1 MSQVER
7 VKPDLQ
13 FVQEL
18 QKVGGDSLKKC
29 YQCATCSVVCPISPA
44 DDPYP
49 RKEMV
54 WAQWG
59 LKDRLVNDIDIWL
72 CHNCGDCSDL
82 CPRGAKPGDLLA
94 ALRNMAYRKLVPPS
108 IIGTWM
114 SSPVFLPILVAI
126 PAVIY
131 LLIWIARAATLG
143 TAFPLFKQVG
153 HKYVQDPAGE
163 VIYGGLFPGDFT
175 IDPVFGAVAVIVL
188 ICFYAGIKKLMN
200 AFEAMPKT
208 FVVGQTKQPS
218 FWECLWETVKHEI
231 ALHSRFKQCGADEST
246 ETRVK
251 GHMLTFYAFIM
262 LFIVTTAVAIG
273 HWGGKIPGLDFLHA
287 MGATPMPL
295 YNPIKI
301 LALAGGVLLL
311 IGLYKLTKRRLNL
324 DADKHGS
331 NYYDWYLLGVIW
343 ALGVTGMLCVLLR
356 WANLPVLA
364 YPVYYLHL
372 ISVWMLIAYLPW
384 SKLGHLVYRTVALA
398 YARKIGRLPMNY

>member
-1 MSQVER
+1 MSQAER

-13 FVQEL
+13 FVKEL
-18 QKVGGDSLKKC
+18 QKVGGESLKKC

-94 ALRNMAYRKLVPPS
+94 ALRNMAYRKLVQPT

-131 LLIWIARAATLG
+131 LLIWIARAGQLG
-143 TAFPLFKQVG
+143 TAFPLFTATDHGYEVAKG
-153 HKYVQDPAGE
+153 GD
-163 VIYGGLFPGDFT
+163 VIYGGLFPGDYT
-175 IDPVFGAVAVIVL
+175 IDTIFGAVAVLVIL
-188 ICFYAGIKKLMN
+188 AFWGGIRKMLK
-200 AFEAMPKT
+200 AFEEMPKT
-208 FVVGQTKQPS
+208 FVVGQKAQPC
-218 FWECLWETVKHEI
+218 FWECLWETIKHEV
-231 ALHSRFKQCGADEST
+231 ALHSRFKQCGDDEST
-246 ETRVK
+246 QTRVN

-262 LFIVTTAVAIG
+262 LFIVTSAVAVG
-273 HWGGKIPGLDFLHA
+273 HWGGRIPGLDFLHA
-287 MGATPMPL
+287 MGATPMPV

-301 LALAGGVLLL
+301 LALVGGVLLI
-311 IGLYKLTKRRLNL
+311 IGLAKLTKRRLNL
-324 DADKHGS
+324 DEDKHGS

-343 ALGVTGMLCVLLR
+343 VIAVTGLLCVVLR
-356 WANLPVLA
+356 WAGIAVLA
-364 YPVYYLHL
+364 YPCYYIHL
-372 ISVWMLIAYLPW
+372 ISVFMLIAYLPW
-384 SKLGHLVYRTVALA
+384 SKLGHMVYRTVALA
-398 YARKIGRLPMNY
+398 YARKIGRLPMK